1 MHSTPSVH
9 LCALASAVVAVL
21 LVAPAGAFA
30 QRPPTRVVVA
40 QSAPRQIQRTVTL
53 VGSVQPLR
61 RSVIGSELA
70 GRIRE
75 MPVRQG
81 DFVQTGDVLCRL
93 KDETLR
99 FQHAESVARLDSL
112 RAKLAELEAGTRK
125 EDLERLKAALDEA
138 AALEQK
144 WTFEKQ
150 RLENLMENSSASRK
164 EYNDTTSEY
173 LAARERHAMAKAAY
187 ELGVAGPRKE
197 VITQARHEVAAQD
210 AVVARLAEDI
220 ERMQIKAPFD
230 GFVTR
235 RAAEEGEWLEV
246 GGDVIELADLSAVLV
261 RVNVPEQAIPYNE
274 VGQSV
279 RVLIDALGEWFTG
292 EVAHVIP
299 QADENARTF
308 PVEIRIDNAERR
320 LLGGMFARAVV
331 PAGPPTAAIA
341 VPVDAIVRRDGIE
354 TIVLVVPGREGAKM
368 GIPTS
373 VTTGAQD
380 EGWIAIT
387 SGNVGPG
394 MDVVI
399 RGNEGIVFPMP
410 VEVVTVDTF
419 QAASAA
425 GAAPQPPAMNASEN

>member
-1 MHSTPSVH
+1 MPVPARTASMAVIAAVT
-9 LCALASAVVAVL
+9 LLA
-21 LVAPAGAFA
+21 AGLDLQA
-30 QRPPTRVVVA
+30 QPRVTRVVIA
-40 QSAPRQIQRTVTL
+40 QSAPRQLQKTISL

-81 DFVQTGDVLCRL
+81 DFVHAGDVLCRL

-99 FQHAESVARLDSL
+99 FQHDEAVARQESL

-125 EDLERLKAALDEA
+125 EDLDRLKAALDES

-150 RLENLMENSSASRK
+150 RLENLMEDSSASRK
-164 EYNDTTSEY
+164 EYNDTMSEY
-173 LAARERHAMAKAAY
+173 LAARERHAMAKASY

-197 VITQARHEVAAQD
+197 VIAQARHDVAAQE
-210 AVVARLAEDI
+210 AVVAKLTEDL
-220 ERMQIKAPFD
+220 ERMQIKAPYD

-235 RAAEEGEWLEV
+235 RAAEVGEWLEV
-246 GGDVIELADLSAVLV
+246 GGDVVELADISAVLV
-261 RVNVPEQAIPYNE
+261 RVNVPENAIAFNT
-274 VGQSV
+274 VGQPV
-279 RVLIDALGEWFTG
+279 RVLIDALADWFVG

-299 QADENARTF
+299 QADENARSF
-308 PVEIRIDNAERR
+308 PVEIRVDNSERK
-320 LLGGMFARAVV
+320 LFAGMFARAVV
-331 PAGPPTAAIA
+331 PAGPPMSVIA
-341 VPVDAIVRRDGIE
+341 VPVDAIVQRDGVE
-354 TIVLVVPGREGAKM
+354 YVALVVPGREGAKM
-368 GIPTS
+368 GIPTP

-380 EGWIAIT
+380 AGWVAVT

-410 VEVVTVDTF
+410 VEIVSIDAF
-419 QAASAA
+419 QSAA
-425 GAAPQPPAMNASEN
+425 VAPTAPEHAPMKPSEN